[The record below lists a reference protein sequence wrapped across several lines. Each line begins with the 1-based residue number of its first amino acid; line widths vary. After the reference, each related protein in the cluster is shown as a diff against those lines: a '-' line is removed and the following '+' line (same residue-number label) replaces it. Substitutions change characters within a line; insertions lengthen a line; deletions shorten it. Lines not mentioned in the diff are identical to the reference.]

1 MPLMCRQLWS
11 RHRSCSHVVEAILP
25 VELVAEMNL
34 FTILG
39 ESGNENKS
47 RHLILNILLPVEN
60 TEVVWTEQCISN

>member
-1 MPLMCRQLWS
+1 M
-11 RHRSCSHVVEAILP
+11 EALLP